1 MDKFGIQVNYNK
13 DSTSFQIHK
22 DSTLNKLY
30 NFIEIYFEE
39 IKGSN
44 YQLLYNEQNLK
55 ELNSS
60 QKLSSIFKN
69 ETNSDIMLNLINY
82 DEGTNPNFKIE
93 VICIF

>member
-55 ELNSS
+55 
-60 QKLSSIFKN
+60 
-69 ETNSDIMLNLINY
+69 
-82 DEGTNPNFKIE
+82 
-93 VICIF
+93 